1 MDIKKINEIEALA
14 QGGGAQG
21 SGIAEVFSRVYCAV
35 QKTLDITPFR
45 EQLGA
50 ALALTG
56 HNMVQMQ
63 TGEGKTLAAVFS
75 ACHEALSGGQVFV
88 LTFNDY
94 LAERDYNWM
103 KPVYDEMGVSVG
115 CITAA
120 TPREQRRELYRRQV
134 VYLTAKEAG
143 FDYLRD
149 FACFEPDKMVFPD
162 KLNFAIVDEADSIM
176 IDEARIP
183 LVIAGDI
190 AAQDDG
196 STAEVYRKVEGFT
209 DEDYGIDEDSRNVYL
224 TDEGADKAEEIFGCD
239 IYGEDSAGLL
249 AKICACLKARVMLAE
264 DKDYIVKDG
273 GILLVDEFTGR
284 AAPGRVFPG
293 DLQAAVEAKHGLKIT
308 SRGRIMGNIALQYFL
323 RLFPK
328 IAGMTG
334 TAAQSKDEFDT
345 IYGLPTEIIP
355 TRLPCQRTDHPLE
368 MYFDAEEKRRAVV
381 SAIKEAHDI
390 SRPVLVGTGSIGESE
405 SLAAELKALGIEC
418 AVLNAKN
425 DEAEA
430 EIISRAGEPGA
441 VTIST
446 NMAGRGVDIKLG
458 GTDGHARSE
467 VENAG
472 GLLVLATA
480 MRESSRITQQ
490 LRGRAGRQGDVG
502 ESRFMAA
509 LDDEIMTRNGLKSLV
524 SGRHYPTERVSGA
537 IADKALLKEAER
549 VQRISEGSAFDD
561 RVKLMKYTMI
571 GEKHRSMTFE
581 KRTALLEGSYDSD
594 LWQRYAPELNAE
606 AEKKFGKEPLQKKQ
620 NIILAALLNEFWCDY
635 LDYTAY
641 LREGIHLTQIAGRDP
656 AEEYNIACEEY
667 YDSAAD
673 SLPERMGEK
682 LEELLECGSIDE
694 YQPLMPSRTY
704 TYLLNDTG
712 EEFKTKPILMNVFSD
727 SEEAAEKPKPREDY
741 TSILEE
747 QPEQEK
753 PEKKGFFAKLF
764 GKK

>member
-1 MDIKKINEIEALA
+1 MDTKNIAEIQRLA
-14 QGGGAQG
+14 ESGGAQG
-21 SGIAEVFSRVYCAV
+21 NGVNEVFSRVYCAV
-35 QKTLDITPFR
+35 RETLGITPYA

-50 ALALTG
+50 ALALSG

-63 TGEGKTLAAVFS
+63 TGEGKTLSAVFA
-75 ACHEALSGGQVFV
+75 ACHEALSGGQVMI

-94 LAERDYNWM
+94 LAKRDYEWM
-103 KPVYDEMGVSVG
+103 KPVYDKMGVSIG
-115 CITAA
+115 CVTSD
-120 TPREQRRELYRRQV
+120 TPREQRRDIYRSQV
-134 VYLTAKEAG
+134 VYLTAREAG

-149 FACFEPDKMVFPD
+149 FVCYSTDEMVFPD

-190 AAQDDG
+190 DVQDDG
-196 STAEVYRKVEGFT
+196 STADVYAKVSGFT
-209 DEDYGIDEDSRNVYL
+209 GEDYGIDEDSRNVYL
-224 TDEGADKAEEIFGCD
+224 TDEGADKAESIFDCD
-239 IYGEDSAGLL
+239 IYGEESTGLL
-249 AKICACLKARVMLAE
+249 AKICACIKARVMLAE
-264 DKDYIVKDG
+264 DKDYIVKDSS
-273 GILLVDEFTGR
+273 ILLVDEFTGR

-334 TAAQSKDEFDT
+334 TAEQSREEFDT
-345 IYGLPTEIIP
+345 IYGLPTVVIP
-355 TRLPCQRTDHPLE
+355 TRLPCQRTDHPME
-368 MYFDAEEKRRAVV
+368 IYYNAEEKRRAVI
-381 SAIKEAHDI
+381 SAIKEANAI
-390 SRPVLVGTGSIGESE
+390 SRPVLVGTESISESE
-405 SLAAELKALGIEC
+405 SLAAELEKLGISC

-458 GTDGHARSE
+458 GADCHAKSE
-467 VENAG
+467 VEAAG

-502 ESRFMAA
+502 ESRFFTA
-509 LDDEIMTRNGLKSLV
+509 LDDDIMTKNDLRSLA
-524 SGRHYPTERVSGA
+524 GRHYPTQPVSGA
-537 IADKALLKEAER
+537 IEDKSLLKEAER
-549 VQRISEGSAFDD
+549 VQRISEGGAFDD
-561 RVKLMKYTMI
+561 RVNLMKYTLI

-581 KRTALLEGSYDSD
+581 KRTALLEGIYDSD
-594 LWQRYAPELNAE
+594 LWQKHAPELYAQAAE
-606 AEKKFGKEPLQKKQ
+606 RFGESALQSRQ
-620 NIILAALLNEFWCDY
+620 NIVLAALLNEFWCDY

-667 YDSAAD
+667 YNSAAE
-673 SLPERMGEK
+673 SLPERMAEK
-682 LEELLECGSIDE
+682 LEELMECGSLED
-694 YQPLMPSRTY
+694 YKPLMPSRTY

-712 EEFKTKPILMNVFSD
+712 EEFKRKPILMNIFSD
-727 SEEAAEKPKPREDY
+727 EPEEKPKKTGEY
-741 TSILEE
+741 TSIPDD
-747 QPEQEK
+747 QPEEK
-753 PEKKGFFAKLF
+753 PKKGFFAKLF

>member
-1 MDIKKINEIEALA
+1 MDTRNISEIEQLA
-14 QGGGAQG
+14 KSGGAEG
-21 SGIAEVFSRVYCAV
+21 SSVNEVFSRVYCAV
-35 QKTLDITPFR
+35 QETLGITPYA
-45 EQLGA
+45 EQLEA
-50 ALALTG
+50 ALALSG

-63 TGEGKTLAAVFS
+63 TGEGKTLSAVFA
-75 ACHEALSGGQVFV
+75 ACHEALSGGRTMI

-94 LAERDYNWM
+94 LAKRDYEWM
-103 KPVYDEMGVSVG
+103 KPVYDKMGVSLG
-115 CITAA
+115 CVTTD
-120 TPREQRRELYRRQV
+120 TPREQRRELYSRQV

-149 FACFEPDKMVFPD
+149 FVCFEPSEMVFPE

-190 AAQDDG
+190 ESHDDG
-196 STAEVYRKVEGFT
+196 TTAEVYEKVSGLGE
-209 DEDYGIDEDSRNVYL
+209 DDYGIDDDSRNVYL
-224 TDEGADKAEEIFGCD
+224 TDEGADKVEEIFGCD
-239 IYGEDSAGLL
+239 IYGEESAGLL
-249 AKICACLKARVMLAE
+249 AKICACIKARVMLQE
-264 DKDYIVKDG
+264 DKDYIVKDNAV
-273 GILLVDEFTGR
+273 LLVDEFTGR

-334 TAAQSKDEFDT
+334 TAEQSGEEFDT
-345 IYGLPTEIIP
+345 IYGLPTKKVP
-355 TRLPCQRTDHPLE
+355 TRLPCRRTDHPMEL
-368 MYFDAEEKRRAVV
+368 YYDADEKRMAAVRA
-381 SAIKEAHDI
+381 IQEAHGI
-390 SRPVLVGTGSIGESE
+390 NRPVLVGTGSIGESE
-405 SLAAELKALGIEC
+405 QLAEELTKLNIPC

-458 GTDGHARSE
+458 GADCHAKE
-467 VENAG
+467 AVEQAG
-472 GLLVLATA
+472 GLLVIATA

-502 ESRFMAA
+502 ESRFLVA
-509 LDDEIMTRNGLKSLV
+509 LDDEIMTRNDLRSLA
-524 SGRHYPTERVSGA
+524 GRHYPAQKVSGA
-537 IADKALLKEAER
+537 IEDKALLKEAER
-549 VQRISEGSAFDD
+549 VQRISEGDTFDE
-561 RVKLMKYTMI
+561 RVNLMKYTLI

-581 KRTALLEGSYDSD
+581 KRTALLSGEYHSD
-594 LWQRYAPELNAE
+594 LWQKTAPAQWEKAAELLGESA
-606 AEKKFGKEPLQKKQ
+606 AQSKQ
-620 NIILAALLNEFWCDY
+620 DLVLAALLNEFWCDY

-667 YDSAAD
+667 YNSAAE
-673 SLPERMGEK
+673 SLPERMAEK
-682 LEELLECGSIDE
+682 LEDMLSSGSPEE
-694 YQPLMPSRTY
+694 YQPPMPTRTY

-712 EEFKTKPILMNVFSD
+712 EEFKRKPILLSVFSD
-727 SEEAAEKPKPREDY
+727 EPEEKPKKQDRAPEA
-741 TSILEE
+741 
-747 QPEQEK
+747 QPEEK
-753 PEKKGFFAKLF
+753 PQKKGFFAKLF

>member
-1 MDIKKINEIEALA
+1 MDTKNIAEIEQLA
-14 QGGGAQG
+14 KSGGAQG
-21 SGIAEVFSRVYCAV
+21 NGVNEVFSRVYCAM
-35 QKTLDITPFR
+35 QKTLGITPYA

-50 ALALTG
+50 ALALSG

-63 TGEGKTLAAVFS
+63 TGEGKTFSAVFA
-75 ACHEALSGGQVFV
+75 ACHEALSGGQVMI

-94 LAERDYNWM
+94 LAKRDYEWT
-103 KPVYDEMGVSVG
+103 KPVYDEMGVTIG
-115 CITAA
+115 CVTAD
-120 TPREQRRELYRRQV
+120 TPREQRRELYGRQV

-149 FACFEPDKMVFPD
+149 FVCYSTGDMVFPD

-190 AAQDDG
+190 EAQDDG
-196 STAEVYRKVEGFT
+196 STAAVYEKVSGFT
-209 DEDYGIDEDSRNVYL
+209 EDDYGIDEDSRNVYL
-224 TDEGADKAEEIFGCD
+224 TDDGADKAEEIFDCD
-239 IYGEDSAGLL
+239 IYNEESTGLL
-249 AKICACLKARVMLAE
+249 AKICACIKARVMLTE
-264 DKDYIVKDG
+264 DKDYIVKDKS
-273 GILLVDEFTGR
+273 ILLVDEFTGR

-328 IAGMTG
+328 LAGMTG
-334 TAAQSKDEFDT
+334 TAEQSREEFDT
-345 IYGLPTEIIP
+345 IYGLPTVVIP

-368 MYFDAEEKRRAVV
+368 MYYNADEKRRAVV
-381 SAIKEAHDI
+381 SAIKEAHAI
-390 SRPVLVGTGSIGESE
+390 KRPVLVGTESISESE
-405 SLAAELKALGIEC
+405 ILAAELEKTGISC

-430 EIISRAGEPGA
+430 EIISRAGEPSA

-458 GTDGHARSE
+458 GADSHAKTE
-467 VENAG
+467 VEAAG

-490 LRGRAGRQGDVG
+490 LRGRAGRQGDIG
-502 ESRFMAA
+502 ESRFFAA
-509 LDDEIMTRNGLKSLV
+509 LDDEIMTRNDLRSLA
-524 SGRHYPTERVSGA
+524 GRHYPAQPMSGA
-537 IADKALLKEAER
+537 IEDKSLIKEAER
-549 VQRISEGSAFDD
+549 VQRISEGDTFDE
-561 RVKLMKYTMI
+561 RVNLMKYTMI
-571 GEKHRSMTFE
+571 GEKHRAMTFG
-581 KRTALLEGSYDSD
+581 KRTALLEGTYDSD
-594 LWQRYAPELNAE
+594 LWQKHAPELCAQAE
-606 AEKKFGKEPLQKKQ
+606 ERFGKDALQAKQ
-620 NIILAALLNEFWCDY
+620 NVVLAALLNEFWCDY

-667 YDSAAD
+667 YNGAAE
-673 SLPERMGEK
+673 SLPERMAEK
-682 LEELLECGSIDE
+682 LAELMECSSLED
-694 YQPLMPSRTY
+694 YKPLMPSRTY

-712 EEFKTKPILMNVFSD
+712 EEFKRKPILMNIFSD
-727 SEEAAEKPKPREDY
+727 EPEEKPKKQPEREEY
-741 TSILEE
+741 TSILED
-747 QPEQEK
+747 QPAEK
-753 PEKKGFFAKLF
+753 PKKGFFAKLF

>member
-1 MDIKKINEIEALA
+1 MDTKNIAEIEQLA
-14 QGGGAQG
+14 KSGGAQG
-21 SGIAEVFSRVYCAV
+21 SGVNEVFSRVYCAM
-35 QKTLDITPFR
+35 QKTLGITPYA

-50 ALALTG
+50 ALALSG

-63 TGEGKTLAAVFS
+63 TGEGKTFSAVFA
-75 ACHEALSGGQVFV
+75 ACHEALSGGQVMI

-94 LAERDYNWM
+94 LAKRDYEWT
-103 KPVYDEMGVSVG
+103 KPVYDEMGVSLG
-115 CITAA
+115 CVTAD
-120 TPREQRRELYRRQV
+120 TPREQRRELYGRQV

-149 FACFEPDKMVFPD
+149 FVCYSTGDMVFPD

-190 AAQDDG
+190 EAQDDG
-196 STAEVYRKVEGFT
+196 STAEVYEKVSGFT
-209 DEDYGIDEDSRNVYL
+209 EEDYGIDEDSRNVYL
-224 TDEGADKAEEIFGCD
+224 TDEGADKAEAIFDCD
-239 IYGEDSAGLL
+239 IYGEESTGLL
-249 AKICACLKARVMLAE
+249 AKICACIKARVMLTE
-264 DKDYIVKDG
+264 DKDYIVKDNS
-273 GILLVDEFTGR
+273 ILLVDEFTGR

-328 IAGMTG
+328 LAGMTG
-334 TAAQSKDEFDT
+334 TAEQSREEFDT
-345 IYGLPTEIIP
+345 IYGLPTVVIP
-355 TRLPCQRTDHPLE
+355 TRLPCQRVDHPLE
-368 MYFDAEEKRRAVV
+368 MYYNADEKRRAVI
-381 SAIKEAHDI
+381 SAIREANAI
-390 SRPVLVGTGSIGESE
+390 KRPVLVGTESISESE
-405 SLAAELKALGIEC
+405 NLAAELNKLGISC

-458 GTDGHARSE
+458 GADCHAKTE
-467 VENAG
+467 VEAAG

-502 ESRFMAA
+502 ESRFFAA
-509 LDDEIMTRNGLKSLV
+509 LDDEIMTRNDLRSLA
-524 SGRHYPTERVSGA
+524 GRHYPTQPVSGA
-537 IADKALLKEAER
+537 IEDKSLIKEAER
-549 VQRISEGSAFDD
+549 VQRISEGDTFDE
-561 RVKLMKYTMI
+561 RVNLMKYTMI
-571 GEKHRSMTFE
+571 GEKHRAMTFG
-581 KRTALLEGSYDSD
+581 KRTALLEGTYDSD
-594 LWQRYAPELNAE
+594 LWQKHAPELHAQAE
-606 AEKKFGKEPLQKKQ
+606 ERFGRDALQAKQ
-620 NIILAALLNEFWCDY
+620 NIVLAALLNEFWCDY

-667 YDSAAD
+667 YNGAAE
-673 SLPERMGEK
+673 SLPERMAEK
-682 LEELLECGSIDE
+682 LAELMECGSLED
-694 YQPLMPSRTY
+694 YKPLMPSRTY

-712 EEFKTKPILMNVFSD
+712 EEFKRKPILMNIFSD
-727 SEEAAEKPKPREDY
+727 EPEDKPKKQPEREEY

-747 QPEQEK
+747 QPAEK
-753 PEKKGFFAKLF
+753 PKKGFFAKLF

>member
-1 MDIKKINEIEALA
+1 MDTKNIAETEELA
-14 QGGGAQG
+14 KSGGAQG
-21 SGIAEVFSRVYCAV
+21 SGVNEVFSRVYCAV
-35 QKTLDITPFR
+35 QKTLGVTPYS

-50 ALALTG
+50 ALALAG

-63 TGEGKTLAAVFS
+63 TGEGKTLSAVFA
-75 ACHEALSGGQVFV
+75 ACHEALSGGQTMI

-94 LAERDYNWM
+94 LARRDYEWM
-103 KPVYDEMGVSVG
+103 KPVYDEMGVSLG
-115 CITAA
+115 CVTAD
-120 TPREQRRELYRRQV
+120 TPREQRRELYGRQV
-134 VYLTAKEAG
+134 VYLTAREAG

-149 FACFEPDKMVFPD
+149 FVCYSTGEMVFPE

-190 AAQDDG
+190 EAHDDG
-196 STAEVYRKVEGFT
+196 STADVYEKVRDFT
-209 DEDYGIDEDSRNVYL
+209 EDDYGIDDDSRNVYL
-224 TDEGADKAEEIFGCD
+224 TDDGADKAEAIFGCD
-239 IYGEDSAGLL
+239 IYGEESTALL
-249 AKICACLKARVMLAE
+249 AKICACLKARVMLSE
-264 DKDYIVKDG
+264 DKDYIVKDNS
-273 GILLVDEFTGR
+273 ILLVDEFTGR

-293 DLQAAVEAKHGLKIT
+293 DLQSAVEAKHGLKIT

-334 TAAQSKDEFDT
+334 TAEQSKQEFDT
-345 IYGLPTEIIP
+345 IYGLPTVVIP
-355 TRLPCQRTDHPLE
+355 TRLPCKRTDHPLE
-368 MYFDAEEKRRAVV
+368 LYYNAEEKRRAVV
-381 SAIKEAHDI
+381 SAIREAHAI
-390 SRPVLVGTGSIGESE
+390 MRPVLVGTESISESE
-405 SLAAELKALGIEC
+405 SLAADLEKLGISC

-430 EIISRAGEPGA
+430 GIISRAGEPGA

-458 GTDGHARSE
+458 GADCHAKTE
-467 VENAG
+467 VEAAG

-502 ESRFMAA
+502 ESRFFAA
-509 LDDEIMTRNGLKSLV
+509 LDDEIMTRNDLRSLA
-524 SGRHYPTERVSGA
+524 GRHYPAQPVSGA
-537 IADKALLKEAER
+537 LEDKSLLKEAER
-549 VQRISEGSAFDD
+549 VQRISEGDAFDE
-561 RVKLMKYTMI
+561 RVNLMKYTLI
-571 GEKHRSMTFE
+571 GEKHRAMTFE
-581 KRTALLEGSYDSD
+581 KRTALLDGTYDSD
-594 LWQRYAPELNAE
+594 LWQKNSPELYAQAE
-606 AEKKFGKEPLQKKQ
+606 QRFGKTVLQQKQ

-667 YDSAAD
+667 YNGAAE
-673 SLPERMGEK
+673 SLPERMEEK
-682 LEELLECGSIDE
+682 LEALMECASPDE
-694 YQPLMPSRTY
+694 YKPLMPSRTY

-712 EEFKTKPILMNVFSD
+712 EEFKRKPILMNIFSD
-727 SEEAAEKPKPREDY
+727 EPEEKPKKQEEYTSIPDDQPAEKP
-741 TSILEE
+741 
-747 QPEQEK
+747 
-753 PEKKGFFAKLF
+753 KKGFFAKLF